1 MSQSQ
6 SFINEDIFWMWSDEI
21 RDLLLS
27 TCHLFFFFV
36 LFVMINVTQ
45 GINQLIAYFK
55 QAYQNL
61 NDADIHANFGV
72 RWYEMQKSIL
82 MYCN

>member
-6 SFINEDIFWMWSDEI
+6 SFINEDVFWMWSDEI
-21 RDLLLS
+21 CDLLLS
-27 TCHLFFFFV
+27 TCYLFFFV
-36 LFVMINVTQ
+36 CLFVMINVTQ

>member
-1 MSQSQ
+1 MKSVICC
-6 SFINEDIFWMWSDEI
+6 F
-21 RDLLLS
+21 LPV
-27 TCHLFFFFV
+27 TCFV
-36 LFVMINVTQ
+36 FCFLFVMINVTQ